1 MRTRPHDQL
10 EVYRL
15 AHGLALRVHALSLRL
30 ARIEA
35 YEEATQIRRSSKSVA
50 AQIVEGHAL
59 RRYKAEYVHY
69 LSRAY
74 GSAEE
79 TIEHLRFVLDT
90 RSADAVRAECDDLL
104 EQYDQFTRKLF
115 NYLQAVKTHHDP
127 ERASQAVK
135 TDPEP

>member
-1 MRTRPHDQL
+1 MTPRPHDKL

-15 AHGLALRVHALSLRL
+15 AHGLAQRVHALSLRL

-35 YEEATQIRRSSKSVA
+35 YEEAAQLRRSSKSVA

-59 RRYKAEYVHY
+59 RRYKPEYVHY

-90 RSADAVRAECDDLL
+90 GSADAVRAECEDLIT
-104 EQYDQFTRKLF
+104 EYDQLTRKLF
-115 NYLQAVKTHHDP
+115 NYLQAVRTQHDP
-127 ERASQAVK
+127 ERTSNGAGIAP
-135 TDPEP
+135 DR